1 MNYQEA
7 MEFIDRTASYGSV
20 LGLSSI
26 RQLLKCLGNP
36 QERLKFIHIAGTN
49 GKGSVLAYV
58 STVLTKAGFRTGRY
72 LSPVIFEYREKIQI
86 DGEYITEEEV
96 AKGMTAIK
104 EAVDQMLGMG
114 FAHPTVFEIETALG
128 FLYFVKKSCD
138 LVVLETGLGGQED
151 ATNVITT
158 SICSVITSVSL
169 DHVPILGET
178 IEEIAACKAGIIK
191 PFVPVVLAYQ
201 AEPVM
206 EVVRKRCMEK
216 NSVLRVTHPETVRLC
231 RDREGIQRFS
241 YKNYKNL
248 DISLAGRF
256 QIENACIAIEV
267 IEELRRQEYQI
278 TQEALKE
285 GLLKTNWP
293 GRFQKI
299 HDKPLIYVDG
309 AHNPEGAKRLYE
321 AIELYFTNQKII
333 YIIGVLKDK
342 DYKKV
347 IDVTINRGECAYTI
361 TPENE
366 RGLPGEKLAEYIRKV
381 NKDAQAFPSLW
392 EAFRQALRKAGEDGV
407 IIAFGSL
414 SFLGEFMNLVQE
426 RQQW

>member
-191 PFVPVVLAYQ
+191 PFVPVVQ
-201 AEPVM
+201 PE
-206 EVVRKRCMEK
+206 R
-216 NSVLRVTHPETVRLC
+216 RV
-231 RDREGIQRFS
+231 
-241 YKNYKNL
+241 
-248 DISLAGRF
+248 
-256 QIENACIAIEV
+256 
-267 IEELRRQEYQI
+267 
-278 TQEALKE
+278 
-285 GLLKTNWP
+285 
-293 GRFQKI
+293 
-299 HDKPLIYVDG
+299 
-309 AHNPEGAKRLYE
+309 
-321 AIELYFTNQKII
+321 
-333 YIIGVLKDK
+333 
-342 DYKKV
+342 
-347 IDVTINRGECAYTI
+347 
-361 TPENE
+361 
-366 RGLPGEKLAEYIRKV
+366 
-381 NKDAQAFPSLW
+381 
-392 EAFRQALRKAGEDGV
+392 
-407 IIAFGSL
+407 
-414 SFLGEFMNLVQE
+414 
-426 RQQW
+426 